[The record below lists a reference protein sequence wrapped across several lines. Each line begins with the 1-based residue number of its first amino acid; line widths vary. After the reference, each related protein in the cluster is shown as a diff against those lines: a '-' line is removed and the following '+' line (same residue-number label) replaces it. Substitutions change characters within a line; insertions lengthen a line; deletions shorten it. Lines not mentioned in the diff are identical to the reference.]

1 MKIIKIALLSAFVVL
16 SGLSGVSA
24 QAELTSN
31 NYKIVDPQVDSSGGI
46 SESSSYSLISS
57 SDPISDARLTSG
69 SYQIGAAFPNSI
81 QANVPLVR
89 CIETTTLG
97 GDTDC
102 TDFPNSNGAQGECGN
117 PGCYDRAKIEIDH
130 QNNPIDTLYLISIID
145 DSTATEYFLQSDH
158 TISQTYDID
167 DYMTLCQLQGIDGRV
182 GSSCQD
188 SGDGEWDEDLQRNN
202 IFNLSSNTSYTVKAR
217 ALNGDF
223 TESPYSPTKTTVT
236 TVPSISFDIDI
247 AGSGG
252 SATETGGVHL
262 IELGTLSAGSVTTA
276 TDRIWLDMGT
286 NIIPGFN
293 VYVEDLN
300 DGLLGASSTIPS
312 ESEDLA
318 SDSGNGG
325 FGLKI
330 DSITEANL
338 GPLLSAAAYETAGG
352 EEVGAVSTTP
362 ALIFSTDTVSTNVG
376 PLDSGR
382 ASLFVK
388 ATAAEGGLAESVTDT
403 LTFTMI
409 PNF

>member
-1 MKIIKIALLSAFVVL
+1 MRIIKIALLSAFVVL
-16 SGLSGVSA
+16 SGLTGVSA

-57 SDPISDARLTSG
+57 SDPIADARLTSG
-69 SYQIGAAFPNSI
+69 SYQIGSAFPNSI

-89 CIETTTLG
+89 CFETTTLS

-102 TDFPNSNGAQGECGN
+102 TDFPNLNGAQGECGN
-117 PGCYDRAKIEIDH
+117 PGCYDRAKIEVDH
-130 QNNPIDTLYLISIID
+130 QNNPIDTIYLVSITD
-145 DSTATEYFLQSDH
+145 DSTATEYYLQSDH
-158 TISQTYDID
+158 TISQTYDVG
-167 DYMTLCQLQGIDGRV
+167 DYLTLCQLQGIDGRV
-182 GSSCQD
+182 GSGCQD
-188 SGDGEWDEDLQRNN
+188 SGGGEWDEDLQRIN
-202 IFNLSSNTSYTVKAR
+202 IFGLAPNTSYTVQVR

-223 TESPYSPTKTTVT
+223 TESPYSPTETSTTS
-236 TVPSISFDIDI
+236 VPALSFDIDI
-247 AGSGG
+247 ADNGG

-276 TDRIWLDMGT
+276 TDRIWLDMGSNVT
-286 NIIPGFN
+286 PGFN
-293 VYVEDLN
+293 LYVEDLN
-300 DGLLGASSTIPS
+300 NGLLGSSSTIPS

-330 DSITEANL
+330 DSVTEANL
-338 GPLLSAAAYETAGG
+338 GPLLSAATYDTAGG
-352 EEVGAVSTTP
+352 DEVGAVSTTP

-388 ATAAEGGLAESVTDT
+388 ATAAEGGLAELVTDT
-403 LTFTMI
+403 LTSLS
-409 PNF
+409 